1 MKRETLKNLLKDCVK
16 MNTFENFCCKVLKK
30 IYHYNI
36 MDFERRT
43 TEACHIPTEEE
54 LLSGVFHE
62 EININ
67 ELVAGDI
74 VILYLANHP
83 FEQPFMRC
91 IGILRNDNNLNGRLR
106 YIFLNNNS
114 RAIILKTH
122 ALNNGFRFF
131 KYDPRKPFD
140 KVIDE
145 YNTIKRNMDPM
156 TIREDIFSNLGN
168 NIGNYLGPKS
178 KKGGKTKS
186 KKGGKT
192 KRNKRKSRKTL

>member
-1 MKRETLKNLLKDCVK
+1 
-16 MNTFENFCCKVLKK
+16 
-30 IYHYNI
+30 

-67 ELVAGDI
+67 QLVAGDI

-91 IGILRNDNNLNGRLR
+91 IGILENDNNLNGRLR

-114 RAIILKTH
+114 RATVLKTH

-140 KVIDE
+140 KFIDE
-145 YNTIKRNMDPM
+145 YNYDTSKRKMKPM
-156 TIREDIFSNLGN
+156 TLREKVFLNLSGK
-168 NIGNYLGPKS
+168 IGDYLGPKS
-178 KKGGKTKS
+178 KTKSKTIGKTIGKTKS

>member
-1 MKRETLKNLLKDCVK
+1 
-16 MNTFENFCCKVLKK
+16 
-30 IYHYNI
+30 

-83 FEQPFMRC
+83 FEKPFMRC
-91 IGILRNDNNLNGRLR
+91 IGILENDNNLNGTLS

-140 KVIDE
+140 KVIDK
-145 YNTIKRNMDPM
+145 YIHDTSKRKMKPM
-156 TIREDIFSNLGN
+156 TLREDIFSNLAN
-168 NIGNYLGPKS
+168 NIGDYLGTKS
-178 KKGGKTKS
+178 KKRR

>member
-1 MKRETLKNLLKDCVK
+1 
-16 MNTFENFCCKVLKK
+16 
-30 IYHYNI
+30 
-36 MDFERRT
+36 MDFERRKN
-43 TEACHIPTEEE
+43 EECHIPTEAE
-54 LLSGVFHE
+54 LLNGALAE
-62 EININ
+62 EIDIN
-67 ELVAGDI
+67 QLVAGDI

-91 IGILRNDNNLNGRLR
+91 IGILENDNNLNGTLS

-114 RAIILKTH
+114 TATVLKTH

-140 KVIDE
+140 EVIDK
-145 YNTIKRNMDPM
+145 YNYDTSKRNMDPM
-156 TIREDIFSNLGN
+156 TIREDVFSNLGYE
-168 NIGNYLGPKS
+168 IGNYLGP